1 MLNIYEVGGSVRDRL
16 LGLQSKDKD
25 FVVVFDDI
33 SIGIVSE
40 DTLTELLK
48 NNQLSITS
56 KHREDINFHT
66 CIITADNQGWDYYF
80 EKYCPKYYHKDF
92 NLLFKTKIQYCK
104 YEDADKLFYDDKYST
119 NYTEVLIN
127 KLYNKE

>member
-48 NNQLSITS
+48 NNQLSILTF
-56 KHREDINFHT
+56 I
-66 CIITADNQGWDYYF
+66 
-80 EKYCPKYYHKDF
+80 
-92 NLLFKTKIQYCK
+92 L
-104 YEDADKLFYDDKYST
+104 
-119 NYTEVLIN
+119 V
-127 KLYNKE
+127 